1 MTRIAVPLLLVAGTL
16 VAAAMA
22 SRSSAQPDLASFV
35 DDFDCGLCV
44 GRCSNSPWA
53 ITQQVRGTVRAA
65 PAPARPGLALLA
77 RAEAK
82 AGGVAKADVVARL
95 RPIGPGRRIS
105 VAFDLRVPAGTPLN
119 SLQLVDL
126 ECASCGERGNPGIRL
141 YLRRGRLRVDR
152 SKIGVEHAWTRDDAS
167 TLAHDRWHHIVWQ
180 VRTSAG
186 DDGQTRVLLDGIEVL
201 AARGATA
208 ADLPRVAIDR
218 VQIGI
223 TANSNPVPATA
234 WFDNV
239 RVDVR

>member
-1 MTRIAVPLLLVAGTL
+1 MTRVAVPILLATATLIAAG
-16 VAAAMA
+16 VA
-22 SRSSAQPDLASFV
+22 SRSSAQPDLASFA
-35 DDFDCGLCV
+35 DDFDRGLCV
-44 GRCSNSPWA
+44 GRCAASPWA
-53 ITQQVRGTVRAA
+53 IAQQVRGTVRAA
-65 PAPARPGLALLA
+65 PAPARAGLALLA
-77 RAEAK
+77 RAEPK
-82 AGGVAKADVVARL
+82 TDGVAKADVVARL
-95 RPIGPGRRIS
+95 RPVGVGRRIS

-126 ECASCGERGNPGIRL
+126 ECATCGEGGNPGIRL

-152 SKIGVEHAWTRDDAS
+152 SKIGIEHAWTRDDAP
-167 TLAHDRWHHIVWQ
+167 TLANDRWHHIVWQ
-180 VRTSAG
+180 VRIAA
-186 DDGQTRVLLDGIEVL
+186 DGSGATRVTLDGHEVL

-208 ADLPRVAIDR
+208 ADLPRVAVDR